1 MNDKRKVLINMIDV
15 WMRQLNED
23 NQNSTGEPQES
34 NIDTKDKKMENKDRL
49 EYPIVLTAKEISK
62 ILKISKPS
70 AYELMKR
77 SDFPL
82 VQIGRCKR
90 VLRDDFFEWLRNL
103 S

>member
-1 MNDKRKVLINMIDV
+1 
-15 WMRQLNED
+15 
-23 NQNSTGEPQES
+23 
-34 NIDTKDKKMENKDRL
+34 MENKDRL

-70 AYELMKR
+70 SYELMKR